1 MKLKFRGT
9 CLLVF
14 LALGSN
20 AYAQTAPNLQTAG
33 NFAVLAGAGI
43 ANSDSGTTI
52 VGSVGSAP
60 TTTVTGLTASQVS
73 GGTLYTAGNAVVT
86 TAKTDLTAAYLDAQ
100 GRSGC
105 TALTGALGTGSNA
118 NLTKGVYCYST
129 AAQLNGTLT
138 LTGTSTDVW
147 IFQIGSTLTTATG
160 ATVAF
165 AGGASPCNVFWQVGS
180 SATIQ
185 TGTTFAGVIM
195 ALTSITLNGGTLTGR
210 ALAQN
215 GSVTITGQETIISGC
230 SGSSG
235 SPTIVLSP
243 VNSAVICGSP
253 STTITKTAKVLVNGV
268 PVVAGTIVT
277 FTITGPDSGQNGTAT
292 TDSSGTAKFVI
303 TAPAITSSAGDSI
316 VATTG
321 AGASNTAFA
330 TCSGS
335 VSGPFCS
342 TAPSPTIALVSV
354 SQGPPKQIA
363 LSVQSPGGLT
373 SAVVNTPP
381 TTNATVDIPAFDHGT
396 TQAAGV
402 TATKTNQSLRAVV
415 ELTATDLCGHVTVF
429 DPVSATI
436 TIPAFEFRDPDEEF
450 NSNRRRLAGFDA
462 EESNLDHRQVARFD
476 AEEFNFNHW
485 EIARFDGIGRT
496 EGMVLLQNNTP
507 GVELLVI
514 SVNGVEFKTHLSD
527 GETKKLDISSALFHG
542 TNAVR
547 LVVFGLPKSSV
558 DLTISDGPK

>member
-9 CLLVF
+9 YLLVF
-14 LALGSN
+14 LLLGLN
-20 AYAQTAPNLQTAG
+20 ANAQTPPNLNTAG
-33 NFAVLAGAGI
+33 TFGVLAGAGVI
-43 ANSDSGTTI
+43 SPDAGTTI
-52 VGSVGSAP
+52 VGDVGSSP
-60 TTTVTGLTASQVS
+60 TPTVTGLLASQVT
-73 GGTLYTAGNAVVT
+73 GTLYTAANAV
-86 TAKTDLTAAYLDAQ
+86 TAKAQTDLTAAYTDAAT
-100 GRSGC
+100 RPSC
-105 TALTGALGTGSNA
+105 MALTGALGTGTNA
-118 NLTKGVYCYST
+118 TLGPGLYCYSS

-138 LTGTSTDVW
+138 LNGSATDVW

-160 ATVAF
+160 ASVAF
-165 AGGASPCNVFWQVGS
+165 TGGASPCNVFWQVGS

-253 STTITKTAKVLVNGV
+253 STTITKTAKVLANGV
-268 PVVAGTIVT
+268 PVAAGTTVT
-277 FTITGPDSGQNGTAT
+277 FTITGPDSGQSATAT
-292 TDSSGTAKFVI
+292 TDASGTATLVI
-303 TAPAITSSAGDSI
+303 TAPLITSSTGDSI
-316 VATTG
+316 VATSGSGT
-321 AGASNTAFA
+321 SNTAFA

-335 VSGPFCS
+335 VSGCS
-342 TAPSPTIALVSV
+342 TTPSPTIALVSV
-354 SQGPPKQIA
+354 SPGPPKQIA

-381 TTNATVDIPAFDHGT
+381 TTNATVDIPAFGNGT
-396 TQAAGV
+396 TQAVGV
-402 TATKTNQSLRAVV
+402 TATKTDQSARAVV

-436 TIPAFEFRDPDEEF
+436 TIPAFKFRHPDEEF
-450 NSNRRRLAGFDA
+450 NSNGRRLAGFDA
-462 EESNLDHRQVARFD
+462 EESNLDHREIARFE
-476 AEEFNFNHW
+476 AKEFNFNHW

-496 EGMVLLQNNTP
+496 EGMVLLQNNAP

-547 LVVFGLPKSSV
+547 VAVLGPPNSSV
-558 DLTISDGPK
+558 DLTIFDGPK